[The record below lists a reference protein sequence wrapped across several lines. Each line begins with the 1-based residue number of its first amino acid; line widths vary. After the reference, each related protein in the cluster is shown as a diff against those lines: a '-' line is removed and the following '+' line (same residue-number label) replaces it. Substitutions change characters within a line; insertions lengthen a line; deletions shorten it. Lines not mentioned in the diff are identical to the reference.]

1 MRAVSFIWGEMKTIA
16 NENWARDIISW
27 KHLTIGRPVL
37 PVFPRAQS
45 LIPDIYSVLFTDSVE
60 GQQLQHLMILPLLR
74 SMASTHGKCQFVGDR
89 SMFPPLETG
98 GNMIVGWLW
107 CCVTARA
114 SSQKAS
120 TEALDLFEFSF
131 LSLLAALFISDCPEP
146 PWCKEAW
153 TNLHW
158 KIPWIWPMWCGSMK
172 PMKRCAWSTCNF
184 FSILHPCSDSSSQS
198 LPAITKEI
206 PKAEAT
212 NQTLQI
218 PDPQKSSD
226 TVNI

>member
-45 LIPDIYSVLFTDSVE
+45 LIPDLYSVLFTDSVE

-131 LSLLAALFISDCPEP
+131 LSLLAALFISDCLYLIGRSHGFGPCDVGQWN
-146 PWCKEAW
+146 PWKDVPGQRA
-153 TNLHW
+153 TSLASFIPVLTAPANL
-158 KIPWIWPMWCGSMK
+158 CLQSQ
-172 PMKRCAWSTCNF
+172 KRF
-184 FSILHPCSDSSSQS
+184 PRQRQ
-198 LPAITKEI
+198 PTKLF
-206 PKAEAT
+206 KFLT
-212 NQTLQI
+212 HRNHQT
-218 PDPQKSSD
+218 P
-226 TVNI
+226 

>member
-45 LIPDIYSVLFTDSVE
+45 LIPDLYSVLFTDSVE

-131 LSLLAALFISDCPEP
+131 LSLLAALFISDC
-146 PWCKEAW
+146 
-153 TNLHW
+153 LYL
-158 KIPWIWPMWCGSMK
+158 IVYIWLEDPMDLAHVMW
-172 PMKRCAWSTCNF
+172 
-184 FSILHPCSDSSSQS
+184 
-198 LPAITKEI
+198 
-206 PKAEAT
+206 
-212 NQTLQI
+212 
-218 PDPQKSSD
+218 
-226 TVNI
+226 VNETHEKMCLVNVQLL